1 MEAFFLTCVVVAFF
15 VTKGRTDTA
24 AYTAGKEP
32 PGLARAR
39 MRHDAGGGARA
50 GSGRPV
56 GRGAFGLLVAS
67 RWTEA
72 CRAAQHRAEHRA
84 ARRRAWF
91 DATAPGRDERWR
103 ATQRRRLERAARAR
117 ARWAQARGL
126 TTTTGD
132 SPISR
137 TDRAGRAAPEP
148 WGRRAGLRPASDTGG
163 DTGGAAV
170 TATDDP
176 GPPTSAGDTPVP
188 HPTPDDTVD
197 TVDPDP
203 DPDAADS
210 TTSPGPSGPTLATTS
225 TTTASGGHGMYETA
239 VARLTAAAEACG
251 LYQSQLSGFV
261 DRLAGQ
267 GWGGQVTGPLT
278 DSLTGLAA
286 AEASYRDLAGQM
298 RAQGDQGRDAYEAAP
313 YVPGPHAVL

>member
-39 MRHDAGGGARA
+39 MRHDAGGGARTP
-50 GSGRPV
+50 SGRPV

-84 ARRRAWF
+84 ARRRAWY

-103 ATQRRRLERAARAR
+103 ATQRRRLERADRAR

-126 TTTTGD
+126 TTGVG
-132 SPISR
+132 SSGR
-137 TDRAGRAAPEP
+137 TDRAGRAVPEP
-148 WGRRAGLRPASDTGG
+148 WGRRRPGTGPAAVA
-163 DTGGAAV
+163 GGAAV

-188 HPTPDDTVD
+188 GPAPDGVDNTGTDTDDT
-197 TVDPDP
+197 DP
-203 DPDAADS
+203 
-210 TTSPGPSGPTLATTS
+210 TTSPGPAAPILATTS